1 ARLSALAREAQQAV
15 DRGEL
20 TEGVTR
26 WRSALDLLPAESAQ
40 HAQLQQRIAELSA
53 RIEREG
59 GSPAGAPHHRHRGAP
74 GGAGALA
81 FLLWKFKA
89 IALLLLGKAKLLLFG
104 LTKMSTL
111 LSMFASL
118 GVYWTVWGWKFA
130 AGLVASIYVHEIG
143 HVAALRRYGIP
154 ASAPMFVP
162 GLGAYIRSSQYPA
175 TPREDARVGL
185 AGPLWGLYAV
195 GACYAVHL
203 ATGWNSMAAIARVG
217 AWINLFN
224 LLPIA
229 TLDGGRLLRVP
240 REPIAR
246 VVVAAKLRAVHVREE
261 RRSVGAALVGAGLVR
276 DHRTLPPAA
285 HRVQVGL
292 DGAVAPRLRLD
303 EILEPLV
310 DRIDLA
316 EQVAYFCALRFA
328 RRAAPGLSLNELGA
342 LEELLAPSC
351 QLLDECHG
359 RPPSSQ
365 TRRSG
370 MTGVALAW
378 ASATWQSPGA

>member
-1 ARLSALAREAQQAV
+1 VSAGATAVRACEGCGAELAPALLACPGCLRLVHGAQLAALAREAQQAI

-26 WRSALDLLPAESAQ
+26 WRSALDLLPAQSAQ
-40 HAQLQQRIAELSA
+40 HAQVQQRIAELSA
-53 RIEREG
+53 RIERDG
-59 GSPAGAPHHRHRGAP
+59 GWLKQHARGVG
-74 GGAGALA
+74 GGALTFG

-89 IALLLLGKAKLLLFG
+89 IALLLLGKGKLLLFG
-104 LTKMSTL
+104 LTKASTL

-118 GVYWTVWGWKFA
+118 GVYWAVWGWKFA

-195 GACYAVHL
+195 GACYAVFL
-203 ATGWNSMAAIARVG
+203 ATGWDSFAAIARVG

-229 TLDGGRLLRVP
+229 TLDGGRGFNSLGRTERWLSVALL
-240 REPIAR
+240 AGLW
-246 VVVAAKLRAVHVREE
+246 VVTHEGLLLLLGLAAAGRAA
-261 RRSVGAALVGAGLVR
+261 VGKPAAAPDWPAFALYAALVTVL
-276 DHRTLPPAA
+276 
-285 HRVQVGL
+285 
-292 DGAVAPRLRLD
+292 AVATLIP
-303 EILEPLV
+303 V
-310 DRIDLA
+310 STA
-316 EQVAYFCALRFA
+316 
-328 RRAAPGLSLNELGA
+328 
-342 LEELLAPSC
+342 
-351 QLLDECHG
+351 
-359 RPPSSQ
+359 
-365 TRRSG
+365 
-370 MTGVALAW
+370 
-378 ASATWQSPGA
+378 